1 MRTELKGIT
10 WIFDEEHKELVIEK
24 DKVQFAI
31 PKRYLFSLMRFL
43 IRISQRGF
51 YRKHI

>member
-1 MRTELKGIT
+1 METKLKDIA
-10 WIFDEEHKELVIEK
+10 WIYDETNKELVIEK

-31 PKRYLFSLMRFL
+31 PKRYIFSLMRFL

-51 YRKHI
+51 YRKHK